1 MKCSDTACAI
11 RALLPEY
18 ARIPKYPF
26 LHDAPPASIARTT
39 ALSRATSFNAVAGPS
54 RPTVTK
60 STLPVSPPASHVF
73 DFDFDLSRSPS
84 PPLRTVK
91 ASRLSAGSN
100 DRVDPK
106 NKASSN
112 RFQFWYISSLGTRV
126 HALSEAMIRLDPDE
140 FVNLRKIEYRF
151 HQREHP
157 FVQQQVRLADEPS
170 ESRVRDDGAVA
181 TLMGYVLE
189 EGAPPKCST
198 FGEESVTS
206 DGRQGVVAKT
216 AKGSSKKRS
225 SAVDDDGPLRATS
238 ASINGTMLV
247 GGDFDLGGIDMT
259 AFEDDDDFLPLDLA
273 PPVKR
278 ARATATSRK
287 ELAGSSTFARTTSA
301 PVASTGK
308 KTARAQDFDLDALD
322 EAPGTSVLQKIGIQ
336 QTTAS
341 MSTIEAGTS
350 RARPQAVASRETAYV
365 AGPSSS
371 RAAYPTSIVA
381 AGQDTQHSARLLDA
395 DDTSA
400 TPTFHPSNAIVFP
413 PGSYDIVLIIDTR
426 EIESKS
432 SRDRIAES
440 LLSKGIR
447 VETRALKLGDMMWIA
462 RYNDGHGGEEDE
474 CVLDYVVERKRLD
487 DLCTSIRDGRYTEQC
502 VSLATAL
509 VRYSPST

>member
-1 MKCSDTACAI
+1 VTKS
-11 RALLPEY
+11 ALPVT
-18 ARIPKYPF
+18 
-26 LHDAPPASIARTT
+26 PPAS
-39 ALSRATSFNAVAGPS
+39 N
-54 RPTVTK
+54 
-60 STLPVSPPASHVF
+60 VF
-73 DFDFDLSRSPS
+73 EFDFDLSRSPS

-91 ASRLSAGSN
+91 ASRLSAASD

-170 ESRVRDDGAVA
+170 ESRVRDDSAVA

-198 FGEESVTS
+198 FGKESFVT
-206 DGRQGVVAKT
+206 DGRRGDAAKT
-216 AKGSSKKRS
+216 AKGSSKKRP
-225 SAVDDDGPLRATS
+225 SAVNDDDGPLRATS
-238 ASINGTMLV
+238 ASINGAMLV
-247 GGDFDLGGIDMT
+247 EGDFDLGGIDMT
-259 AFEDDDDFLPLDLA
+259 AFHDDDDFFPLDLA

-278 ARATATSRK
+278 ARAATASRRDI
-287 ELAGSSTFARTTSA
+287 EGSSTFARTTSA

-308 KTARAQDFDLDALD
+308 RPARAQDLDLDALD
-322 EAPGTSVLQKIGIQ
+322 EVPGTSVLQKIGIQ

-341 MSTIEAGTS
+341 MSTIEAGPS
-350 RARPQAVASRETAYV
+350 RARPQAVASRGSAHD
-365 AGPSSS
+365 AGYGSSK
-371 RAAYPTSIVA
+371 ATNPTSIVA
-381 AGQDTQHSARLLDA
+381 AGQDTQHSARLLDT

-413 PGSYDIVLIIDTR
+413 PGSYDIILIIDTR

-440 LLSKGIR
+440 LLSKGVR